1 MFRSS
6 RTRSRVVDPG
16 EMRLDSVGVVWHHR
30 GAVLHP
36 PYPVHRTIE
45 SPLEYRR
52 TLAEIQ
58 VLIDLSVRRTRE
70 EDELLER
77 LLELARGYRR
87 RRRD

>member
-1 MFRSS
+1 
-6 RTRSRVVDPG
+6 
-16 EMRLDSVGVVWHHR
+16 
-30 GAVLHP
+30 VLHP

-77 LLELARGYRR
+77 LMELARGYRR
-87 RRRD
+87 RRQD

>member
-1 MFRSS
+1 M
-6 RTRSRVVDPG
+6 
-16 EMRLDSVGVVWHHR
+16 
-30 GAVLHP
+30 LHP
-36 PYPVHRTIE
+36 PYPVHRTIA

>member
-1 MFRSS
+1 VFRSS
-6 RTRSRVVDPG
+6 RTRSRVVDLG
-16 EMRLDSVGVVWHHR
+16 EMRLDSAGVVWQHR

>member
-1 MFRSS
+1 M
-6 RTRSRVVDPG
+6 
-16 EMRLDSVGVVWHHR
+16 
-30 GAVLHP
+30 LHP

-45 SPLEYRR
+45 SSLEYRR